1 MWGPP
6 KAVGLWPW
14 NSETNWS
21 LQHASVEVAQNTWL
35 VKIVCSGWLLWT
47 LKFAAHKSQSRCEDC
62 NMIPAKTWPSWLPAV
77 QWLLSSYW
85 QWKHTE
91 ICRQLPLVQ
100 PLVSLVALS
109 DWNQVWIG
117 WPGMSDKLFNTIRIG
132 RAALQIKTAHSCLS
146 PCLHSKQSS
155 LIRCLLAFITNERP
169 LLDNTVIHIKS
180 WRYHLSLSPTLIVL
194 HINRNRSRP
203 TRHYNK
209 VLLQL
214 RKIIC

>member
-47 LKFAAHKSQSRCEDC
+47 LTFAAHKSQSRCEDC
-62 NMIPAKTWPSWLPAV
+62 NMIPANTWPSWLLSV
-77 QWLLSSYW
+77 QCLLSSFW

-117 WPGMSDKLFNTIRIG
+117 WPGTSDKLFNTLELAGQRCKLRQRIPVSLLAYIPNKVLSYVVLLPSSRMNG
-132 RAALQIKTAHSCLS
+132 HFLIIGSYTSRVGDITS
-146 PCLHSKQSS
+146 PCL
-155 LIRCLLAFITNERP
+155 RP
-169 LLDNTVIHIKS
+169 
-180 WRYHLSLSPTLIVL
+180 
-194 HINRNRSRP
+194 
-203 TRHYNK
+203 
-209 VLLQL
+209 
-214 RKIIC
+214 

>member
-109 DWNQVWIG
+109 DWNQV
-117 WPGMSDKLFNTIRIG
+117 PPVRKLPVFTVTRTESIIF
-132 RAALQIKTAHSCLS
+132 HCLE
-146 PCLHSKQSS
+146 
-155 LIRCLLAFITNERP
+155 IEFLL
-169 LLDNTVIHIKS
+169 LL
-180 WRYHLSLSPTLIVL
+180 R
-194 HINRNRSRP
+194 R
-203 TRHYNK
+203 
-209 VLLQL
+209 
-214 RKIIC
+214 